1 MAEIRL
7 KSTGTIKLFEND
19 NTSNITIASP
29 ASLGA
34 DRTITLPDASVT
46 LASGT
51 MLATDG
57 SGASLTALNAS
68 ELGSGTVPTARL
80 GTGTAS
86 SSTVLYG
93 DQTYKAEPT
102 TTLKIKQIVFET
114 AIGEQTMTSIDNSW
128 NVITNPSPTI
138 TPTATDNKILIE
150 FYLSNHMESGA
161 YRTTAY
167 DFQRAIAAGATT
179 TRLAYE
185 SDNASTSGV
194 GYQSNYVSGGATRWI
209 SCYGNRPY
217 VWVDTTYNTTSAITY
232 SGMAAPYSASAGSS
246 WFMNSAWTTIMVL
259 TEYE

>member
-19 NTSNITIASP
+19 NTSNVTIASP

-80 GTGTAS
+80 GSGTAS

-93 DQTYKAEPT
+93 EQTYKTEPT
-102 TTLKIKQIVFET
+102 GGKVLQVQSNTFTAGIQTSNTSYEATAVFD
-114 AIGEQTMTSIDNSW
+114 Q
-128 NVITNPSPTI
+128 I
-138 TPTATDNKILIE
+138 TPSATDSKILIWIDGGRAS
-150 FYLSNHMESGA
+150 YGSGA
-161 YRTTAY
+161 AEGSSSLYRQIGGGGFSSLRVMHL
-167 DFQRAIAAGATT
+167 DQVNEAGGYGKPSCAFN
-179 TRLAYE
+179 YI
-185 SDNASTSGV
+185 DTSH
-194 GYQSNYVSGGATRWI
+194 
-209 SCYGNRPY
+209 
-217 VWVDTTYNTTSAITY
+217 NTTSAIDYKVYIKTNSNTY
-232 SGMAAPYSASAGSS
+232 HFNSGSSQIGIILMEMAA
-246 WFMNSAWTTIMVL
+246 
-259 TEYE
+259 

>member
-7 KSTGTIKLFEND
+7 KSTGTIKLFESD

-34 DRTITLPDASVT
+34 DRIITLPDASVT

-80 GTGTAS
+80 GSGTAS

-102 TTLKIKQIVFET
+102 TTLKIKQVVYEIT
-114 AIGEQTMTSIDNSW
+114 RSAQTISTYDGTW
-128 NVITNPSPTI
+128 TVINNPSPTI
-138 TPTATDNKILIE
+138 TPTATDNKILIQIWANNNTE
-150 FYLSNHMESGA
+150 VGA
-161 YRTTAY
+161 YATCSY
-167 DFQRAIAAGATT
+167 DFQRAISGGATT

-185 SDNASTSGV
+185 SDNAATDGV
-194 GYQSNYVSGGATRWI
+194 GYLTNYHDGSSYNST
-209 SCYGNRPY
+209 YGMRPY
-217 VWVDTTYNTTSAITY
+217 CFVDTTYNTTSACTY
-232 SGMAAPYSASAGSS
+232 NWMADPYRASAGDS
-246 WFMNSAWTTIMVL
+246 WFNKANMITTMML
-259 TEYE
+259 TEFE